1 MLYLLIFM
9 VLAFIIIKAGMKLGD
24 YGDAIG
30 DLKGLDKS
38 FIGLVMLASITS
50 LPELITSTSTTLIGN
65 PQMAISNIFGS
76 NLFNIFIIF
85 ILDIF
90 ILKNMSYSS
99 QIHMKNIVTGFFSF
113 IMTLFFIL
121 GYTFPEF
128 HFLNM
133 HGISVLIILIYII
146 SMKMISNYDSEY
158 HIGLIHS
165 EEEKEIEMTYGE
177 AKRGFVISSLV
188 VILTGVALSYVTD
201 KIAVTPIFGIELGKS
216 LTGFILLAIAT
227 SLPELTVSIQS
238 VRLGSY
244 DMAAGNIL
252 GSNLFNLAIIFII
265 DLFYIKGSIYNTL
278 GDFHLISAVIS
289 LIMLTIFIIGIL
301 FNKKKRPYDSY
312 LIGIIYVISMYVLY
326 IKR

>member
-1 MLYLLIFM
+1 MVYLLIFIL
-9 VLAFIIIKAGMKLGD
+9 LAFIIIKAGMSLGD

-30 DLKGLDKS
+30 DIKALDKS

-50 LPELITSTSTTLIGN
+50 LPELITSTSTTLMGN
-65 PQMAISNIFGS
+65 PQMAISNVLGS

-90 ILKNMSYSS
+90 ILKNISYSS
-99 QIHMKNIVTGFFSF
+99 KIHMKNIVTAFFSF
-113 IMTLFFIL
+113 IITLFFIL
-121 GYTFPEF
+121 GYAFPNF
-128 HFLNM
+128 NYFSI
-133 HGISVLIILIYII
+133 HGISILIFLLYII
-146 SMKMISNYDSEY
+146 SMKLIYIYDKDY
-158 HIGLIHS
+158 HVSLIHL
-165 EEEKEIEMTYGE
+165 EEKKNPDITYKK
-177 AKRGFVISSLV
+177 AKQGFAISAIIV
-188 VILTGVALSYVTD
+188 VSSGVALSYVAD
-201 KIAVTPIFGIELGKS
+201 IISVTPIFGIELGKGF
-216 LTGFILLAIAT
+216 TGLFFLALAT

-238 VRLGSY
+238 VRIGSY

-265 DLFYIKGSIYNTL
+265 DLFYLKDDLYSTL
-278 GDFHLISAVIS
+278 GDLHLISAVIS

-312 LIGIIYVISMYVLY
+312 LIAFMYVISLYILY